1 MRGIGFGTKGITLT
15 YFETNSISQ
24 KQDGGHEEPRITV
37 EAEDPPERLLLET
50 RISKEDG
57 FQKQQG
63 TRDDEVGGNI
73 AADRQHQIP

>member
-1 MRGIGFGTKGITLT
+1 
-15 YFETNSISQ
+15 
-24 KQDGGHEEPRITV
+24 V

-50 RISKEDG
+50 KISKEDG

-63 TRDDEVGGNI
+63 IRDDEVGGNI